1 MTITITMTI
10 ILILNISLI
19 FIILI
24 FYLLLFK
31 KTPYIKYLSIN
42 EFKNITNSS
51 DFFNNMNSSDL
62 LVRKSN
68 NMNEYLKKYQ
78 IGYRVF
84 SMQQKTILANIV
96 NIIDKKIIKYIN
108 FKNIK
113 WIFVKIDTN
122 LENSFPHTIENVI
135 VLSNNFFNYSFESQ
149 INTIIHEKV
158 HIYQRMYPE
167 YINILYSKWGFKK
180 TDITL
185 NNNRNNPDIKYYYSY
200 NNNLLIQLYINDPQE
215 LYDSNT
221 YFIDLENNN
230 KTIIDKNIIKQY
242 NLPDIYINKLEHPSE
257 IMAEIIS
264 LYLTNSYHKNDKWII
279 ILKEW
284 MIKYF

>member
-1 MTITITMTI
+1 MTI

-24 FYLLLFK
+24 FYLLLSK
-31 KTPYIKYLSIN
+31 KTTYIKYLSIN

-78 IGYRVF
+78 FGYRAF
-84 SMQQKTILANIV
+84 TLQQKKILANIV
-96 NIIDKKIIKYIN
+96 NIIDNKIDKYIN

-180 TDITL
+180 TDIIF

-200 NNNLLIQLYINDPQE
+200 NNNLLIQLYINNPLE
-215 LYDSNT
+215 LYDSKT

-230 KTIIDKNIIKQY
+230 KIIIDKNIIKQY

-284 MIKYF
+284 MINYF

>member
-1 MTITITMTI
+1 MDMNIIVIMTI
-10 ILILNISLI
+10 I
-19 FIILI
+19 FIIIIIIII
-24 FYLLLFK
+24 FYLLLFR
-31 KTPYIKYLSIN
+31 KTTHIKYLSIN

-51 DFFNNMNSSDL
+51 DYFNNMNTCDL
-62 LVRKSN
+62 QVRKSN

-78 IGYRVF
+78 LGYRSFTVA
-84 SMQQKTILANIV
+84 QKTILANIV
-96 NIIDKKIIKYIN
+96 NIIDNKIDIYIN

-122 LENSFPHTIENVI
+122 LENSYPHTIENVI
-135 VLSNNFFNYSFESQ
+135 ILSNNFFNYSIDSQ

-167 YINILYSKWGFKK
+167 YINILYNKWEFKK
-180 TDITL
+180 TDITF
-185 NNNRNNPDIKYYYSY
+185 NNNRNNPDIKYYYTY
-200 NNNLLIQLYINDPQE
+200 NNNLLIQLYTNNPKE
-215 LYDSNT
+215 LHHSNT
-221 YFIDLENNN
+221 YYINLENNN
-230 KTIIDKNIIKQY
+230 KIIIDNNIIKKY
-242 NLPDIYINKLEHPSE
+242 NLPDIAINKLEHPSE

-284 MIKYF
+284 MINYF

>member
-1 MTITITMTI
+1 MTMTI

-24 FYLLLFK
+24 FYLLLSN
-31 KTPYIKYLSIN
+31 KTTYIKYLSIN

-78 IGYRVF
+78 FGYRVF
-84 SMQQKTILANIV
+84 TMQQKKILANIV
-96 NIIDKKIIKYIN
+96 NIIDKKIDKYIN

-135 VLSNNFFNYSFESQ
+135 VLSNNFFNYSFDSQ

-167 YINILYSKWGFKK
+167 YINILYSNWGFKK
-180 TDITL
+180 TDITI

-200 NNNLLIQLYINDPQE
+200 NNNLLVQLYINNPLE
-215 LYDSNT
+215 LYDSKT
-221 YFIDLENNN
+221 YFINLENNN
-230 KTIIDKNIIKQY
+230 KIIIDKNIIKQY
-242 NLPDIYINKLEHPSE
+242 NLPDIYIDKLEHPSE

-264 LYLTNSYHKNDKWII
+264 LYLTHSYHKNDKWII
-279 ILKEW
+279 ILKKW
-284 MIKYF
+284 MNLYF

>member
-1 MTITITMTI
+1 MTITITMKI

-24 FYLLLFK
+24 FYLLFK

-200 NNNLLIQLYINDPQE
+200 NNNLLIQLYINNPLE
-215 LYDSNT
+215 LYDSKT
-221 YFIDLENNN
+221 YFINLENNN
-230 KTIIDKNIIKQY
+230 KIIIDKNIIKQY

-284 MIKYF
+284 MNFYF

>member
-1 MTITITMTI
+1 MTMTI

-24 FYLLLFK
+24 FYLLLSN
-31 KTPYIKYLSIN
+31 KTTYIKYLSIN

-78 IGYRVF
+78 FGYRVF
-84 SMQQKTILANIV
+84 TMQQKKILANIV
-96 NIIDKKIIKYIN
+96 NIIDKKIDKYIN

-135 VLSNNFFNYSFESQ
+135 VLSNNFFNYSFDSQ

-167 YINILYSKWGFKK
+167 YINILYSNWGFKK
-180 TDITL
+180 TDITI

-200 NNNLLIQLYINDPQE
+200 NNNLLVQLYINNPLE
-215 LYDSNT
+215 LYDSKT
-221 YFIDLENNN
+221 YFINLENNN
-230 KTIIDKNIIKQY
+230 KIIIDKNIIKQY
-242 NLPDIYINKLEHPSE
+242 NLPDIYIDKLEHPSE

-279 ILKEW
+279 ILKKW
-284 MIKYF
+284 MDDYF

>member
-1 MTITITMTI
+1 MTI
-10 ILILNISLI
+10 IL
-19 FIILI
+19 FIIIFLI
-24 FYLLLFK
+24 SQIFLYYFLFC
-31 KTPYIKYLSIN
+31 KTSYIKYLSIN

-62 LVRKSN
+62 QVRKSN
-68 NMNEYLKKYQ
+68 NNNEYLKKYQ
-78 IGYRVF
+78 LGYRAF
-84 SMQQKTILANIV
+84 TMQQKKILENIV
-96 NIIDKKIIKYIN
+96 NIIENKISKYNN

-122 LENSFPHTIENVI
+122 LESSFPHTIENVI

-149 INTIIHEKV
+149 INNIIHEKV
-158 HIYQRMYPE
+158 HIYQRIYPE
-167 YINILYSKWGFKK
+167 YINILYNNWGFKK
-180 TDITL
+180 TDISI

-200 NNNLLIQLYINDPQE
+200 NNNLLIQLYSNNPQE

-279 ILKEW
+279 ILKKW
-284 MIKYF
+284 MDDYF